1 MRKTTIGTGLAAVAA
16 AVAGGAA
23 SRDGVQN
30 WYSTIRKPSFVPPDA
45 VFPIAWTALYTDIA
59 ATSAAAI
66 NRFRTDG
73 DDAKA
78 RAFIGALGVNLV
90 LNASWSWIFF
100 NKHKLGLSAVAAG
113 ALAASSADLV
123 RRAADADPKLGAIL
137 APYPL
142 WCGFAT
148 VMSAEIWRL
157 NR

>member
-1 MRKTTIGTGLAAVAA
+1 MRKTIIGTGLAAVAA

-45 VFPIAWTALYTDIA
+45 VFPIAWTVLYTDIA
-59 ATSAAAI
+59 ATSAAVI
-66 NRFRTDG
+66 NRFRDDG
-73 DDAKA
+73 DDPKA
-78 RAFIGALGVNLV
+78 RAFIAALGANLV

-123 RRAADADPKLGAIL
+123 RRAADADPKLGAVL

-142 WCGFAT
+142 WCSFAT

>member
-1 MRKTTIGTGLAAVAA
+1 
-16 AVAGGAA
+16 
-23 SRDGVQN
+23 VQN
-30 WYSTIRKPSFVPPDA
+30 WYSTISKPSFVPPDA

-73 DDAKA
+73 DDPKA
-78 RAFIGALGVNLV
+78 RAFIAALGVNLV

-123 RRAADADPKLGAIL
+123 RRAADADPKLGAVL

-142 WCGFAT
+142 WCSFAT

>member
-1 MRKTTIGTGLAAVAA
+1 MRKTIIGTGLAAVAA
-16 AVAGGAA
+16 AAAGGAA

-30 WYSTIRKPSFVPPDA
+30 WYSTIRKPSFVPPDV

-59 ATSAAAI
+59 ATSAAVI
-66 NRFRTDG
+66 NRFRDDG

-78 RAFIGALGVNLV
+78 RAYIGALGANLV

-123 RRAADADPKLGAIL
+123 RRAADADPKLGAVL

-142 WCGFAT
+142 WCSFAT

>member
-1 MRKTTIGTGLAAVAA
+1 MRKTIIGTGLAAVAA
-16 AVAGGAA
+16 AAAGGAA

-30 WYSTIRKPSFVPPDA
+30 WYSTIRKPSFVPPDV

-59 ATSAAAI
+59 VTSAAVI
-66 NRFRTDG
+66 NRFRDDG
-73 DDAKA
+73 DNAKA
-78 RAFIGALGVNLV
+78 RAFIGALGANLV

-123 RRAADADPKLGAIL
+123 RRAADADPKLGAVL

-142 WCGFAT
+142 WCSFAT